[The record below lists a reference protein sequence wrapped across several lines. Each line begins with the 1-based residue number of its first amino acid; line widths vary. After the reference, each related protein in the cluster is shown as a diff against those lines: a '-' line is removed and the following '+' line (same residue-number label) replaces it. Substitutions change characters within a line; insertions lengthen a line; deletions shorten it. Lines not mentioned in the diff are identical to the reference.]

1 LGALHLASVFEERAS
16 RHSDR
21 DLVVFGDRRLTY
33 GQARTRVNA
42 LAGSFSD
49 LGVAPGDRIAV
60 QLPNWPEWVLTLL
73 AAARLGA
80 TVVPLDPSQGF
91 HDLQYQLRHSDA
103 RAVVTPAA
111 YAGVDYLEVF
121 DELLDRLPALRCL
134 AVVGAEL
141 WADDRIYRFDELTRK
156 GRALAHSSPVGDPA
170 DTPLAVFYTSGTT
183 GKPKGVVLSHR
194 NIIDNAT
201 QTGRVL
207 GMGEGERVLA
217 ALPFFHSFGAS
228 VLVGAVA
235 HGATV
240 VLQERFEA
248 AAALDLLERERV
260 TFLHGVPTMFQLLMR
275 ESGFDSRNLSALRGG
290 VVGGSPV
297 SADLVRRIRGWCN
310 VEIAYGLTET
320 GPTVS
325 LTRPDDPEEKRT
337 STVGRPLPEVLVRVA
352 DLTSGALHDGEAVGE
367 LAVTGPNVM
376 LGYLRMPGATEKAFT
391 PDGFFLTGDLASL
404 DEDGFIHILG
414 RRTELIFRAG
424 HGVPP
429 REVEEILHL
438 HQGVADASVVGIP
451 HDLLGELICA
461 CILPIEGAA
470 VTADELKEF
479 CREYLADHKIP
490 DLVRFFDAFPTNGSG
505 AVQRQ
510 ELAQIVSLELS
521 TT

>member
-1 LGALHLASVFEERAS
+1 MGAHHLASLFEDLVS
-16 RHSDR
+16 RHPDR
-21 DLVVFGDRRLTY
+21 DLAVFGDRRLTF
-33 GQARTRVNA
+33 GQAHARVNA

-49 LGVAPGDRIAV
+49 LGVTAGDRIAV
-60 QLPNWPEWVLTLL
+60 QLPNWPEWILTLL
-73 AAARLGA
+73 AAARLDA
-80 TVVPLDPSQGF
+80 TLVPLDPSQGF
-91 HDLQYQLRHSDA
+91 YDLQYQLRHSDA

-111 YAGVDYLEVF
+111 YAGVDYLEMF
-121 DELLDRLPALRCL
+121 EELLGRLPALRCL
-134 AVVGAEL
+134 AVVGSEL
-141 WADDRIYRFDELTRK
+141 WTDDRMYRFDELTRK
-156 GRALAHSSPVGDPA
+156 GRASAPASALGDPA
-170 DTPLAVFYTSGTT
+170 ETPLAVFYTSGTT

-194 NIIDNAT
+194 NIIDNAV
-201 QTGRVL
+201 QTGRAL
-207 GMGEGERVLA
+207 GMGDGERVLA

-260 TFLHGVPTMFQLLMR
+260 TLLHGVPTMFQLLMR
-275 ESGFDSRNLSALRGG
+275 EPTFPSRDLSALRGG

-297 SADLVRRIRGWCN
+297 PADLVRRIRAWCN

-325 LTRPDDPEEKRT
+325 LTRPDDQEQKRT
-337 STVGRPLPEVLVRVA
+337 STVGRPLADVLVRVA
-352 DLTSGALHDGEAVGE
+352 DVTNGALHDGEAVGE

-376 LGYLRMPGATEKAFT
+376 LGYLRMPGETKKAFT

-404 DEDGFIHILG
+404 DEDGFIHLLG

-429 REVEEILHL
+429 REVEDILQL
-438 HQGVADASVVGIP
+438 HQGVGDACVVGIP
-451 HDLLGELICA
+451 HDVLGELMCA
-461 CILPIEGAA
+461 CILPIEGAV
-470 VTADELKEF
+470 VTADELKDF
-479 CREYLADHKIP
+479 CREYLSDHKIP
-490 DLVRFFDAFPTNGSG
+490 DLVRFFDAFPTTGG
-505 AVQRQ
+505 GTVRRQ